1 MNELINVNYDNERLT
16 VLGRDL
22 HEKLGIR
29 TAYKDWF
36 PRMCEYGFTEGMDF
50 NPLNFEQVRTEGN
63 REVRRT
69 VTDHQL
75 TLDMA
80 KQICMIQR
88 SDSGRRY
95 REYFLEVERRWNSP
109 EAVMA
114 RALQVA
120 NRQLEVVTGQ
130 LNESNARLDEARPK
144 VIFADA
150 VSAAKT
156 SILVGDL
163 AKLLRQNGVEIGQ
176 KRLFDWLRQNG
187 YLMKSGESYN
197 MPTQKSMERGLFEI
211 KEGSYINPD
220 GSVRITKTTKVTG
233 RGQQYFINC
242 FLGDR
247 GDRRGNSERSG
258 NNAQ

>member
-1 MNELINVNYDNERLT
+1 MNELINVNYDNERPT

-36 PRMCEYGFTEGMDF
+36 PRMCEYGFTEGMDYCSF
-50 NPLNFEQVRTEGN
+50 LSN
-63 REVRRT
+63 RSDGLPGKPR
-69 VTDHQL
+69 TDHQL